1 MTQTPPFDA
10 LIAFS
15 AALRAGN
22 MTRAAVELGITQ
34 SAVSHRIRRLEAF
47 MGTPLLLRHNAGLAP
62 TPAGQSLADGLADLL
77 SDIAG
82 LRARCLSAAGPGSL
96 RIGVG
101 AGLAHNWLFR
111 RLPDLADRHPQLSI
125 DLEVVESE
133 APEQVAGLDVRI
145 HWLPVSE
152 LRATTTQRPLF
163 QEQVFPVCHPS
174 LLPAGFVPG
183 DPAVLRRLPLLHKG
197 PAGRAT
203 SAEWSWPAWLE
214 RLGLPPHPR
223 ESLRFASIGP
233 AIAAALEGAGVVL
246 ARTLLVHDALAD
258 GRLVRVLPEA
268 QSLPCGRAH
277 VVRWTSAL
285 RTDDRVKCFVAWLC
299 QGARQTEMSH
309 ARREAA
315 LAQEP

>member
-1 MTQTPPFDA
+1 MTQLPPFDA
-10 LIAFS
+10 LVAFS

-22 MTRAAVELGITQ
+22 MTRAAVELGLTQ
-34 SAVSHRIRRLEAF
+34 SAVSHRIRRLEEF

-62 TPAGQSLADGLADLL
+62 TPAGQSLAEGLADLL
-77 SDIAG
+77 EKIAG
-82 LRARCLSAAGPGSL
+82 LRERCLSAADPGAL

-101 AGLAHNWLFR
+101 AGLAHNWLLR
-111 RLPDLADRHPQLSI
+111 RLPDLADRHPRLSI
-125 DLEVVESE
+125 ELVVVESE

-152 LRATTTQRPLF
+152 LHATTTQRPLF

-174 LLPAGFVPG
+174 LLPADFVPG
-183 DPAVLRRLPLLHKG
+183 DPAVLRHLPLLHKG

-214 RLGLPPHPR
+214 RLGLPPRPR

-258 GRLVRVLPEA
+258 GRLVRVLPVP

-277 VVRWTSAL
+277 VVRWTIA
-285 RTDDRVKCFVAWLC
+285 RCADDRVRRFVAWLC
-299 QGARQTEMSH
+299 ERARQTETGQ
-309 ARREAA
+309 AQPEAVTA
-315 LAQEP
+315 PS

>member
-1 MTQTPPFDA
+1 MTQLPPFDA
-10 LIAFS
+10 LVAFS

-22 MTRAAVELGITQ
+22 MTRAAAELGVTQ
-34 SAVSHRIRRLEAF
+34 SAVSHRIRRLEDF

-77 SDIAG
+77 SEIAG
-82 LRARCLSAAGPGSL
+82 LRARCLSAVSPGRL
-96 RIGVG
+96 RIGIG
-101 AGLAHNWLFR
+101 AGLAHNWLLR

-125 DLEVVESE
+125 ELVVVESE
-133 APEQVAGLDVRI
+133 APDQVAGLDVRI

-174 LLPAGFVPG
+174 LLPASFVPG
-183 DPAVLRRLPLLHKG
+183 DPAVLRHLPLLHKG

-246 ARTLLVHDALAD
+246 ARTLLVHDALAN
-258 GRLVRVLPEA
+258 GRLVRVLPA
-268 QSLPCGRAH
+268 HQSLPCNRAH
-277 VVRWTSAL
+277 VVRWTIAR
-285 RTDDRVKCFVAWLC
+285 RTDDRVQCFVAWLC
-299 QGARQTEMSH
+299 EGARQTEMGH
-309 ARREAA
+309 ARREAMIA
-315 LAQEP
+315 PS